1 MSELEERIVDCAL
14 RLGFALVGF
23 ARIRRLGHREG
34 FFNQWLADGRAGD
47 MGWLERALERRFD
60 PRAIDSGL
68 RSVVSLAFPYAAPR
82 PPVVDWRSEL
92 RGRIASYALGRDYHD
107 SVLKKAHLVA
117 DAIQGQLPQSITRV
131 YIDTG
136 PVLEREWAA
145 EARLG
150 WFGRNT
156 NLINR
161 YQGSYFFLAEVFTSI
176 DFDSP
181 LEPYRDHCGTCRQ
194 CLALC
199 PTQALADGFKLDPR
213 LCISYLTIEHR
224 GRIPKELRPQMGNW
238 IFGCDICQEVCPWNG
253 DASNA
258 APVKEELAP
267 SLAELMIMD
276 DAGFTKRYGKTAVKR
291 TKRRGLLRNVAIAL
305 GNSRNPAAV
314 PVLTRVL
321 GNESEALIR
330 AHAAWALGS
339 FDEPEARRV
348 LNKARPREPDPL
360 VRAEIEEAL
369 AADGY

>member
-47 MGWLERALERRFD
+47 MGWLERAPERRFD

-181 LEPYRDHCGTCRQ
+181 
-194 CLALC
+194 
-199 PTQALADGFKLDPR
+199 
-213 LCISYLTIEHR
+213 
-224 GRIPKELRPQMGNW
+224 
-238 IFGCDICQEVCPWNG
+238 
-253 DASNA
+253 
-258 APVKEELAP
+258 
-267 SLAELMIMD
+267 
-276 DAGFTKRYGKTAVKR
+276 
-291 TKRRGLLRNVAIAL
+291 
-305 GNSRNPAAV
+305 
-314 PVLTRVL
+314 
-321 GNESEALIR
+321 
-330 AHAAWALGS
+330 
-339 FDEPEARRV
+339 
-348 LNKARPREPDPL
+348 RE
-360 VRAEIEEAL
+360 
-369 AADGY
+369 